1 MWGREVNGLVLT
13 FHLAGINNQNFLM
26 RDEQTGSF
34 WQQIT
39 GRAISGPLAGTS
51 LPLIPSDELTLALW
65 KSEHP
70 DGKLLKEVAADASEY
85 ASRDWDKKLQKSS
98 YATVL
103 DFPEHGLRNRD
114 IMLGI
119 DAFGEARAFRYEQV
133 LADKLTVN
141 RVGSE
146 SVILLVG
153 PDGQSVRA
161 FRLGDPSSEFFR
173 TSDGGMMDSD
183 TGSRWNFQG
192 CAVEGKLK
200 GTCLERVEAIK
211 DFWFDWRNYHPATSV
226 YTGDGKLIGKPP
238 GPRP

>member
-51 LPLIPSDELTLALW
+51 LRLVPSDELTFALW
-65 KSEHP
+65 RSERP
-70 DGKLLKEVAADASEY
+70 DAKVLKEVAADVAEY
-85 ASRDWDKKLQKSS
+85 ESKDWDKRLQRSFP
-98 YATVL
+98 TVL
-103 DFPEHGLRNRD
+103 NFPEHGLGNRD

-119 DAFGEARAFRYEQV
+119 DAFGEARAYRYEQV
-133 LADKLTVN
+133 IAEKLVID

-146 SVILLVG
+146 PVILLVG

-161 FRLGDPSSEFFR
+161 FRAGDRPGEFFR
-173 TSDGGMMDSD
+173 TSDGGMMDSG

-192 CAVEGKLK
+192 CAVDGKLK
-200 GTCLERVEAIK
+200 GECLERVEVIK

-226 YTGDGKLIGKPP
+226 YTGNGKLIGK
-238 GPRP
+238 RPAR

>member
-1 MWGREVNGLVLT
+1 VWGREVNGLVLT

-39 GRAISGPLAGTS
+39 GRAISGPLAGTA
-51 LPLIPSDELTLALW
+51 LRLIPSDELTLALW
-65 KSEHP
+65 KSERP
-70 DGKLLKEVAADASEY
+70 DGKLLKEVTADASEY

-98 YATVL
+98 FATVL
-103 DFPEHGLRNRD
+103 NFPEHGLKSRD

-119 DAFGEARAFRYEQV
+119 DAFGEARAYRYEHV
-133 LADKLTVN
+133 MGERLVID

-146 SVILLVG
+146 PVILLVG

-161 FRLGDPSSEFFR
+161 FRAGDRQGEFFR
-173 TSDGGMMDSD
+173 TSDGGMMDSG

-192 CAVEGKLK
+192 CAVDGEAK
-200 GTCLERVEAIK
+200 GACLERVEVIK

-226 YTGDGKLIGKPP
+226 YIGDGKLIGK
-238 GPRP
+238 RPAP